1 MDTQQKTGRQATP
14 FRVGSI
20 FENGQFALFVLIT
33 LVLWHGLMLVLA
45 FMPAPEGAFGEF
57 ARDFRKWCF
66 NPDPETGSVDWTYVL
81 PLITAPLI
89 LGAMTLAVYYP
100 QLKSAVRRP
109 LALFACAL
117 AALVA
122 VGSAGAGWFWMSEA
136 VPPIAQVQ
144 QPGTPL
150 PFPADKLRVAL
161 TPPSF
166 SLPNQNGHAVSLE
179 QYRGKVVILTGVY
192 STCAFT

>member
-1 MDTQQKTGRQATP
+1 VDRQQTSETGSRPGT
-14 FRVGSI
+14 VWGI
-20 FENGQFALFVLIT
+20 FENGQFALFVLFT
-33 LVLWHGLMLVLA
+33 LVFWHGLMLVLA
-45 FMPAPEGAFGEF
+45 FLPAPEGAFGEF

-81 PLITAPLI
+81 PLVTAPAV
-89 LGAMTLAVYYP
+89 LGAVTLAVYYP
-100 QLKSAVRRP
+100 QLKTALRRP
-109 LALFACAL
+109 LALFACAT

-161 TPPSF
+161 PPPVF
-166 SLPNQNGHAVSLE
+166 ELPNQNGHPTSLE
-179 QYRGKVVILTGVY
+179 QFRGKVVILTGIY
-192 STCAFT
+192 STCPHT